1 MKKIKS
7 TEIIPS
13 LYKETWGMILRVFFW
28 QVIFLLIEQENNM
41 ILSYNHLGREMFSLV
56 SKLYFLMVESIM
68 KEIINSTIRV
78 IFSTW
83 WLRNKLLAM
92 LTITRVMKIST
103 AHTRCPEKKKL
114 FELIFWKSIFI
125 EFIQNFEFYLKR
137 KVSKVLV
144 CHFIKFEQK
153 EKEKKKIVVPPI
165 LIAYLKYCYLI

>member
-13 LYKETWGMILRVFFW
+13 LYKEAWGMILRVFFW

-83 WLRNKLLAM
+83 WLQNKLCNANYNACYEDIHC
-92 LTITRVMKIST
+92 TYQVSQ
-103 AHTRCPEKKKL
+103 KKKL

-153 EKEKKKIVVPPI
+153 EKEKKKRSSFHPS
-165 LIAYLKYCYLI
+165 